1 MNTEIFHHSNLVL
14 LSNKQ
19 AKTNISGIGT
29 DIVGRN
35 FTLVIM
41 SGEQWPAHQILL

>member
-1 MNTEIFHHSNLVL
+1 MSTEIFHHNNLVL

-29 DIVGRN
+29 DVIGRN
-35 FTLVIM
+35 FTLVTI
-41 SGEQWPAHQILL
+41 SGEQ